1 MAPDAWEPGCA
12 IGRGLLLRVCYAS
25 QQLSAAEV
33 RSGSKSGKSPSEQ
46 KFPLYTKKP
55 SPMRGPAAPEAERP
69 AVSYVFG
76 PDGGLERD
84 TGKDQEIVASAL
96 AHGRGGS
103 PDWLLQPMDCLAG
116 ALRSG
121 AAIADHMQARRPAT
135 ISRLSAAPMR
145 HPIRLWT

>member
-1 MAPDAWEPGCA
+1 
-12 IGRGLLLRVCYAS
+12 
-25 QQLSAAEV
+25 
-33 RSGSKSGKSPSEQ
+33 
-46 KFPLYTKKP
+46 
-55 SPMRGPAAPEAERP
+55 MRGPAPPEAERP
-69 AVSYVFG
+69 AVSWCLEKGEEIVFG

>member
-1 MAPDAWEPGCA
+1 MLHRPVEST
-12 IGRGLLLRVCYAS
+12 V
-25 QQLSAAEV
+25 
-33 RSGSKSGKSPSEQ
+33 KSGKSQSEQ
-46 KFPLYTKKP
+46 KFSALHQK
-55 SPMRGPAAPEAERP
+55 
-69 AVSYVFG
+69 AVTYARASSTGGGKAGGVVGVFEKGEEIVFG

-84 TGKDQEIVASAL
+84 MGKDQEIVASAL

-103 PDWLLQPMDCLAG
+103 PDWLLRPMDCLAG

>member
-1 MAPDAWEPGCA
+1 
-12 IGRGLLLRVCYAS
+12 
-25 QQLSAAEV
+25 
-33 RSGSKSGKSPSEQ
+33 
-46 KFPLYTKKP
+46 
-55 SPMRGPAAPEAERP
+55 MRGRAPPWRKGRRCRGVFEKGEEI
-69 AVSYVFG
+69 VFG

-96 AHGRGGS
+96 ALAEAALRIGS
-103 PDWLLQPMDCLAG
+103 CSQWIALAG

-135 ISRLSAAPMR
+135 ISRLSATPMR